1 MPDHGDQLGVD
12 LNELYRTAHYL
23 TEIHADFFQAASDLD
38 AAQPPQNSGP
48 WTTTVP
54 SWDALRL
61 AIADMLL
68 DNAETLS
75 QTSDTLTSIA
85 QGYAAADQAAAASF
99 TSLQQSDTQEQG
111 WSAWPSPTT

>member
-12 LNELYRTAHYL
+12 LNELYRTAHFL
-23 TEIHADFFQAASDLD
+23 TEVHANFFDAASDVT

-48 WTTTVP
+48 WTTVVP
-54 SWDALRL
+54 SWGALRS

-75 QTSDTLTSIA
+75 ETSDTLTAIA
-85 QGYAAADQAAAASF
+85 QRYAAADQAAAASF
-99 TSLQQSDTQEQG
+99 TSLQQSDTTEQG